1 MNPLIG
7 QSLIGGA
14 GQIGSSIINAVSAN
28 KMQQK
33 QFQQQQALY
42 DKQFQQQRQMIAEQN
57 AYNSPA
63 NQRKLLEEAG
73 LNPML
78 MYQNGTS
85 NSIQSDVARPEV
97 AQAPLPIGAGS
108 AIATGID
115 KSLQTMMS
123 LAQIR
128 QLEANTKKTESETTG
143 VDITNSRLGEQLDAT
158 ISNLRQNVD
167 ESRSRVNLNS
177 QQFHLMSEQITSEQ
191 VKQEQMR
198 AEIEGIRVSAAEART
213 RIINNML
220 EASLVSLRSAL
231 MQSQIDLNQSTISMQ
246 QAETLLKNWEV
257 SFRNAYGMTSS
268 TSNPQMALAFLTGHL
283 RIVENMAEG
292 ARSVLNRFSTKIGQ
306 LGQFDLKG
314 FLNSSVNNVGNI
326 INRADSVIRTRNRNF
341 KDRISYYKDWYF

>member
-1 MNPLIG
+1 MSDLTNIAKLILLSDTKKGVTYFRNNKLHTKNDESMNPLIG

-33 QFQQQQALY
+33 QFEQQQSLY

-108 AIATGID
+108 AIAAGID

-128 QLEANTKKTESETTG
+128 QLEANTKKTESETVG
-143 VDITNSRLGEQLDAT
+143 LDITNSKLAEKIDAE
-158 ISNLRQNVD
+158 IVNLQQQTE
-167 ESRSRVNLNS
+167 ESVSRVNLNS
-177 QQFHLMSEQITSEQ
+177 QQWKLFNEQITSEQ

-198 AEIEGIRVSAAEART
+198 AETEGIRISAEEARS
-213 RIINNML
+213 RIINNIL
-220 EASLVSLRSAL
+220 EASLYSLRKTM
-231 MQSQIDLNQSTISMQ
+231 MQSQIDLNTANMRSLEAKRFLDI
-246 QAETLLKNWEV
+246 WE
-257 SFRNAYGMTSS
+257 RNYRR
-268 TSNPQMALAFLTGHL
+268 L
-283 RIVENMAEG
+283 
-292 ARSVLNRFSTKIGQ
+292 
-306 LGQFDLKG
+306 
-314 FLNSSVNNVGNI
+314 
-326 INRADSVIRTRNRNF
+326 
-341 KDRISYYKDWYF
+341 